1 MRTFFTSILLL
12 LIVAAKAQQP
22 VFPAAWVGTWKGQ
35 LETASTNPNAPGL
48 GTVDVVMEIAPISGT
63 KDYTWKT
70 TYNGAIGTIV
80 KDYKLLAD
88 SVVNH
93 YKLDEGDGI
102 ILDSYWLG
110 NKLFSVFE
118 VGDMTFFSYYEMQGK
133 KLVSEISFGPSKPV
147 RTSGSADGGMV
158 DEASKVKS
166 FELGNLQRIVFEKQ
180 K

>member
-1 MRTFFTSILLL
+1 ML
-12 LIVAAKAQQP
+12 LILAAKAQQP
-22 VFPAAWVGTWKGQ
+22 AFPGAWVGTWKGQ
-35 LETASTNPNAPGL
+35 LVTASTNPNAPGL

-80 KDYKLLAD
+80 KDYKLVAD

-110 NKLFSVFE
+110 NKLFSIFE
-118 VGDMTFFSYYEMQGK
+118 VGEMTFFSYYEMQGK

-147 RTSGSADGGMV
+147 RTSGTPSQGMS
-158 DEASKVKS
+158 DEPPQVKS
-166 FELGNLQRIVFEKQ
+166 FEIANLQRVVFEKQ